1 MKSIFAKMAALI
13 TVMLISV
20 SCFGAVT
27 AHASDVNVDNIFN
40 TKSDNDMFG
49 GTTQVV
55 TEAGSSLRTLV
66 VTVAIIIIVIGLIVV
81 GVQFTSK
88 NSAKRQ
94 EAKSSLIYVI
104 IGAVIVFG
112 AVAIIAFSQ
121 DIANS
126 LDSSLDKNSG
136 KKSSGSTPTVTVAP
150 ENPGTGNEG

>member
-1 MKSIFAKMAALI
+1 MKSIFTKMAALI
-13 TVMLISV
+13 TVLLISV
-20 SCFGAVT
+20 SCFGTVA
-27 AHASDVNVDNIFN
+27 AHATQVDVDDIFN
-40 TKSDNDMFG
+40 TKSDSDMFG

-66 VTVAIIIIVIGLIVV
+66 ITVAIIILVIGLIIV
-81 GVQFTSK
+81 GVQFASK

-94 EAKSSLIYVI
+94 EAKSSLVYVI

-121 DIANS
+121 NIANS

-136 KKSSGSTPTVTVAP
+136 KKGSNPTVTVAP
-150 ENPGTGNEG
+150 ENPGNEG

>member
-1 MKSIFAKMAALI
+1 MKSIFTKMAALI
-13 TVMLISV
+13 TVLLISV
-20 SCFGAVT
+20 SCFGAVV
-27 AHASDVNVDNIFN
+27 AHASEVNVDSIFN

-66 VTVAIIIIVIGLIVV
+66 VTVAIIILVIGLIIV

-94 EAKSSLIYVI
+94 EAKSSLVYVI

-121 DIANS
+121 NIANS

-136 KKSSGSTPTVTVAP
+136 KTGSNSTVTAAP
-150 ENPGTGNEG
+150 ENPGPGNEG